1 MTTPAAA
8 TPEESQA
15 QPKPKP
21 PPVKQGRIIVRNLVF
36 DVREKHLLKA
46 FQKFGK
52 VTSLNVP
59 LNNANNQNR
68 GFGFVEFPTRQEAQ
82 KAIDAMNGA
91 QYKGRP
97 LTVEFSLPKTS
108 YETKVQHVLD
118 NTNQTKQEAVKP
130 KSVKIEQKVKEQ
142 KQKEAE
148 DAKPKETKKEKK
160 RREKA
165 EKVAAA
171 SKET

>member
-1 MTTPAAA
+1 MTEENVEMTTPAAA

-68 GFGFVEFPTRQEAQ
+68 GFGFVEFPTRQEA
-82 KAIDAMNGA
+82 
-91 QYKGRP
+91 
-97 LTVEFSLPKTS
+97 
-108 YETKVQHVLD
+108 
-118 NTNQTKQEAVKP
+118 
-130 KSVKIEQKVKEQ
+130 
-142 KQKEAE
+142 
-148 DAKPKETKKEKK
+148 
-160 RREKA
+160 
-165 EKVAAA
+165 
-171 SKET
+171 